1 MSPTPTPQEL
11 AALADEEIEQ
21 LALAWRG
28 EASRGDR
35 NAFGLA
41 HALEV
46 EWRRRQRENL
56 PSPPV
61 PKPVAQSRPWWQ
73 LW

>member
-1 MSPTPTPQEL
+1 VSPTPTPQEL

-21 LALAWRG
+21 LALAWRS

-41 HALEV
+41 HSLEV
-46 EWRRRQRENL
+46 ERRRRWRERL
-56 PSPPV
+56 PSLAEPE
-61 PKPVAQSRPWWQ
+61 PKPQHRTWWQ
-73 LW
+73 FW